1 MLEMMEET
9 LGKQE
14 TVVREKDRVKKMQ
27 DKEVRIILDR
37 EHSKEQTDAEKR
49 DFKSLQAF
57 MKKANH
63 IMPFKQCESPE
74 KKQP

>member
-1 MLEMMEET
+1 MMEET

-14 TVVREKDRVKKMQ
+14 KVVREKDRAKKMQ
-27 DKEVRIILDR
+27 DREVRIIMDR

-49 DFKSLQAF
+49 DFKSLQSF
-57 MKKANH
+57 MMKANH

-74 KKQP
+74 KKQS